1 MNLRASPA
9 PLTAGEF
16 ELMEIL
22 WRLGEA
28 SVKQVWKHV
37 EPERKLAYTTVMTV
51 LDKMRR
57 KGLVLQRKQGRAY
70 FYQPALDRGRASG
83 RSSIRSCAPTSEA
96 RAPRSSSSSPGAIRR
111 ATGPRR
117 NLTPPHHRECAPG
130 SRAGTRRSAP
140 RAAARIRHRRVPAL
154 TQISTA

>member
-70 FYQPALDRGRASG
+70 FYQPALDRGRALGSVVDSVVRTYFG
-83 RSSIRSCAPTSEA
+83 
-96 RAPRSSSSSPGAIRR
+96 
-111 ATGPRR
+111 
-117 NLTPPHHRECAPG
+117 G
-130 SRAGTRRSAP
+130 SRAAFLQFLAGGDSPGDGPAQEPDASASQENARPDPEPERAARHPAP
-140 RAAARIRHRRVPAL
+140 RRESDIDEFL
-154 TQISTA
+154 L